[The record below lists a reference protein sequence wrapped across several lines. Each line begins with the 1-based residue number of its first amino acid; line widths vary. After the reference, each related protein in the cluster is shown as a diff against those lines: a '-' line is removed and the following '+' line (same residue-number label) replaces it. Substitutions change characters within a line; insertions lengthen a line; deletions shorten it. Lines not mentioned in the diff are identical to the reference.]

1 MSLTPSE
8 FVKIQVFVPV
18 THADVVR
25 EALCDAGAGKMG
37 NYDSCTASMRVVGRF
52 RALTGAHPAIGEVG
66 KLEEVEEELI
76 QTLCHKDLVQQVIAA
91 VKKVHPYEEVPIDI
105 LPRFEIE

>member
-1 MSLTPSE
+1 MSLKPSE
-8 FVKIQVFVPV
+8 FVKIQVFVPL

-25 EALCDAGAGKMG
+25 EALAAAGAGKMG
-37 NYDSCTASMRVVGRF
+37 NYDSCSASTRVVGRF

-76 QTLCHKDLVQQVIAA
+76 ETLCHKDLVKEVIVA